1 MDEVTYVVQLLKQNW
16 ASAATAVG
24 TTNHQTTPTILDI
37 RNLDKNKGR
46 RFDLSQ
52 KADGESTS
60 DLIIVFEDGQEIEYP
75 TVTLDVRNETYNMTI
90 HIRVIQDQREQGF
103 SHFGRDRLTSLYR
116 IARYIL
122 ESNRKGSTI
131 TVGGDSKT
139 FDLITMGTRTES
151 NDRNKRLFGYKV
163 NLTLKKFASS
173 IP

>member
-1 MDEVTYVVQLLKQNW
+1 
-16 ASAATAVG
+16 
-24 TTNHQTTPTILDI
+24 
-37 RNLDKNKGR
+37 
-46 RFDLSQ
+46 
-52 KADGESTS
+52 
-60 DLIIVFEDGQEIEYP
+60 
-75 TVTLDVRNETYNMTI
+75 MTI
-90 HIRVIQDQREQGF
+90 HIRCIHDDRDSSDE
-103 SHFGRDRLTSLYR
+103 HFGRDRLNSLYR

>member
-1 MDEVTYVVQLLKQNW
+1 MDEVTYVVELLKQNW

-24 TTNHQTTPTILDI
+24 TANHQTTPTIIDI

-52 KADGESTS
+52 KVEGESTS

-103 SHFGRDRLTSLYR
+103 SHFGRDRLNSLYR

-122 ESNRKGSTI
+122 ESKRKGSTV
-131 TVGGDSKT
+131 TFNNESQR
-139 FDLITMGTRTES
+139 FDLITLGTRSES
-151 NDRNKRLFGYKV
+151 NDRNKRLFGYKIG
-163 NLTLKKFASS
+163 LTLKKFAIS